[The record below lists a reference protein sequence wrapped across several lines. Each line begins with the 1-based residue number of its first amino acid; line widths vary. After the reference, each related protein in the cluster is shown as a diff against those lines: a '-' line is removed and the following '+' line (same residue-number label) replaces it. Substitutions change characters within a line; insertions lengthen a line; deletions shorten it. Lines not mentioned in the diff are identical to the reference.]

1 MPSIA
6 RKNLLKDFS
15 RFLVAQAGIM
25 FAVSLVTIQTGL
37 QSGFARSSSLIID
50 NSKADIWVSSNKMV
64 QLDLTLPIPFERLGQ
79 AQKVAGVDRVEGLI
93 LRGGLWR
100 DRTDNIASVSIIG
113 SDPDGQLFSPWN
125 ITSGSVS
132 DLKAPYTVMVDETSL
147 TKLGVKVGESG
158 AIGSRKARV
167 VGLTKGSQSLVLG
180 NSVFTSLK
188 NANAYLNAPL
198 TDEDASPSTPTLKD
212 LSSTDRITYLLV
224 QAKPGED
231 LQALKQRLEAALP
244 KTSAYTRA
252 EMAKLTQTYWQERS
266 GIGYI
271 LGLGAVVGVI
281 VGVVIVGQILYS
293 SVSEH
298 IKEFG
303 TLKAMGASD
312 WSIYKI
318 IIEQALWMAVLG
330 YLPGMALCVGVAA
343 WTSTTQGIMILI
355 TPGAA
360 IAVFGITVVMC
371 ISSAIFAIQKVTRV
385 DPGIVF
391 KA

>member
-50 NSKADIWVSSNKMV
+50 NSKADIWVSSKKMV
-64 QLDLTLPIPFERLGQ
+64 QLDLTLPIPFERLSQ
-79 AQKVAGVDRVEGLI
+79 AQRVAGVDRVEALI

-100 DRTDNIASVSIIG
+100 DRADNIASVSVIG
-113 SDPDGQLFSPWN
+113 SDPDGQLFSPWHV
-125 ITSGSVS
+125 TSGNVS

-147 TKLGVKVGESG
+147 NKLGVKVGESG

-167 VGLTKGSQSLVLG
+167 VGLTTGSQSLVLG
-180 NSVFTSLK
+180 SSVFTSLK
-188 NANAYLNAPL
+188 NANAYLNSPL

-224 QAKPGED
+224 RAKPGEN

-252 EMAKLTQTYWQERS
+252 
-266 GIGYI
+266 
-271 LGLGAVVGVI
+271 
-281 VGVVIVGQILYS
+281 
-293 SVSEH
+293 
-298 IKEFG
+298 
-303 TLKAMGASD
+303 
-312 WSIYKI
+312 
-318 IIEQALWMAVLG
+318 
-330 YLPGMALCVGVAA
+330 
-343 WTSTTQGIMILI
+343 
-355 TPGAA
+355 
-360 IAVFGITVVMC
+360 
-371 ISSAIFAIQKVTRV
+371 
-385 DPGIVF
+385 
-391 KA
+391 